1 MKNFITL
8 FSTAFLLLAFGC
20 SKNPSQ
26 SAVGALKQVD
36 ELSKPASVGWYL
48 TFKGKIEYSDGTVFE
63 SKDEK
68 TIALP
73 EHLWGSAWSED
84 IQTLGPDVG
93 QNYYIEF
100 VPSGLTVT
108 IGQSSTGIF
117 HQSGLTTHSCGA
129 DWSTRSIVTVL
140 NNTTT
145 ALPCGA
151 THYSLFYDGDY
162 WPPVQSPINCIPPGV
177 LGGTGTFNG
186 QFSNEVSFENT
197 NGYVDVNRVIVK
209 NNDPHAGGVIEF
221 LSIRYHLRSRNIACS

>member
-1 MKNFITL
+1 MKHFFAL
-8 FSTAFLLLAFGC
+8 LSMVLLLLTFGC
-20 SKNPSQ
+20 SKNPGE
-26 SAVGALKQVD
+26 AVVGTLKQTDALK
-36 ELSKPASVGWYL
+36 KPASEGWHL
-48 TFKGKIEYSDGTVFE
+48 TFKGKIEYSDGTIFE
-63 SKDEK
+63 SKEEK

-73 EHLWGSAWSED
+73 EHLWGCAWSED
-84 IQTLGPDVG
+84 IQTLGPGVG

-117 HQSGLTTHSCGA
+117 HQSGLITHSCGA

-151 THYSLFYDGDY
+151 THHSLFYDGDS
-162 WPPVQSPINCIPPGV
+162 WPPVQSPINCIPPSV

-221 LSIRYHLRSRNIACS
+221 SSIKYHLRSRNIACS